1 MNHSFL
7 VRNSSQKQF
16 VPILVEGFLRLRNL
30 QPPPARLKL
39 PHNLVDHRLVVLL
52 KERDH
57 VLREFPHGTVPVG
70 TVDRGLLQC
79 VRVCVRV
86 FVCAC
91 VRVFVFV
98 IFHQWR

>member
-86 FVCAC
+86 FVCLC
-91 VRVFVFV
+91 SSFSTNGGR
-98 IFHQWR
+98 RR